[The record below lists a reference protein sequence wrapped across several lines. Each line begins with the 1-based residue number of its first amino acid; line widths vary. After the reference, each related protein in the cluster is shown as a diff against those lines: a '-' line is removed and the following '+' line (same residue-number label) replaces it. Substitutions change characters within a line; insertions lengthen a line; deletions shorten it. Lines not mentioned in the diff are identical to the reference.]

1 MIAPF
6 LSAMQALLG
15 PGGVLTGED
24 VMMRSADPFR
34 VVPVAADAILRPRS
48 SEEVSAILKAA
59 AAHGVTIVTHGGRT
73 GVSGGVD
80 SRAGEV
86 VVSLERMNR
95 IEQVDP
101 VGRTIT
107 AQAGVTI
114 EALHRAAEA
123 AGLTYP
129 VDLGAR
135 GSATVGGT
143 IATNAGGNRTL
154 RWGMTRDR
162 VLGLEAVLADGTVVS
177 SLNKLVKN
185 NTGYDLK
192 QLFIGSE
199 GTLGIVTRAVF
210 RVVPRPSSH
219 EVALV
224 AVPDNAAMLRLLNAM
239 QHLVSLSAFELMYPD
254 FYASVTQPEVQPR
267 PLPLGAHGYVLVEAM
282 GYDAEADRAQF
293 EAILERMLEE
303 GVASD
308 AVIAQSDAQ
317 RAALWKIR
325 ESVDVAVKAIA
336 PLLMFD
342 VSLEVADIDRYA
354 IAVRQQ
360 LEMAY
365 PGMKMIVQGHVGDN
379 NIHLGISVG
388 PDTADHEQAV
398 DAIVYN
404 ALVPFAGSMSAEH
417 GIGTL
422 KNHWLRIS
430 RNPAEIALMRTIKR
444 AIDPA
449 NRLNPRVLFEQDRE
463 YP

>member
-1 MIAPF
+1 MTADF
-6 LSAMQALLG
+6 LTAMQALLG
-15 PGGVLTGED
+15 QGGVLTGED
-24 VMMRSADPFR
+24 VAMRSADPFR
-34 VVPVAADAILRPRS
+34 VVPVAADAILRPRDTS
-48 SEEVSAILKAA
+48 EVSAILKSA

-86 VVSLERMNR
+86 VISLERINR
-95 IEQVDP
+95 VEEVDP

-107 AQAGVTI
+107 AGAGVTI
-114 EALHRAAEA
+114 EALHAAAEA
-123 AGLTYP
+123 AGLYYP

-162 VLGLEAVLADGTVVS
+162 VWGLEAVLADGTVVS
-177 SLNKLVKN
+177 SMNRLVKN

-199 GTLGIVTRAVF
+199 GTLGLVTRAVF
-210 RVVPRPSSH
+210 RLVPNPVSH
-219 EVALV
+219 AVALV
-224 AVPDNAAMLRLLNAM
+224 AVPDNAAMLRLLDAM
-239 QHLVSLSAFELMYPD
+239 QRLGSLSAFELMYPE
-254 FYASVTQPEVQPR
+254 FYESVTRPEVQPR

-282 GYDAEADRAQF
+282 GYDPDTDHAQF
-293 EAILERMLEE
+293 EAVLERMLEE
-303 GVASD
+303 GVAAD

-325 ESVDVAVKAIA
+325 ESVDVAVRAIF
-336 PLLMFD
+336 PLTMFD
-342 VSLEVADIDRYA
+342 VSLGVADIDPYVVALR
-354 IAVRQQ
+354 RQ
-360 LEMAY
+360 LEAAY
-365 PGMKMIVQGHVGDN
+365 PAAKMIVQGHVGDN

-388 PDTADHEQAV
+388 PDTPAHEHAI

-404 ALVPFAGSMSAEH
+404 ALVPYAGSMSAEH

-422 KNHWLRIS
+422 KNEWLKIS
-430 RNPAEIALMRTIKR
+430 RNPAEIGLMRAIKL
-444 AIDPA
+444 ALDPA
-449 NRLNPRVLFEQDRE
+449 NRLNPRVLFEHD
-463 YP
+463 